1 MQTARFLN
9 VDTSL
14 HVFCGDYIPDKATK
28 EISDKYWDITKA
40 LELVNFPLVIPGT
53 KIYRAVQA
61 RKTAMYWLKLAAHKS
76 KIAMANG
83 APPTCMI
90 DEWVTIINDPGYK
103 GRKDFS
109 DHEMALT
116 LFSFLFASQDAMS
129 SGLIYGFQHLVD
141 HPEILAKIREE
152 QERVRQGDYE
162 KPITLDMYDE
172 MTYLKA
178 FVKESL
184 RVKPPVLMVSNLK
197 RHRCLS
203 IIFRLSDPI
212 RNDETFPNLARLH
225 RPHRQHGHPLVLQF
239 HA

>member
-1 MQTARFLN
+1 MSLAIQDAIARKHLASWFETSSKLSAATPIMQTARFLN

-28 EISDKYWDITKA
+28 VIYDKYWDITKA

-83 APPTCMI
+83 VPPTCML

-116 LFSFLFASQDAMS
+116 
-129 SGLIYGFQHLVD
+129 
-141 HPEILAKIREE
+141 
-152 QERVRQGDYE
+152 
-162 KPITLDMYDE
+162 
-172 MTYLKA
+172 
-178 FVKESL
+178 
-184 RVKPPVLMVSNLK
+184 
-197 RHRCLS
+197 
-203 IIFRLSDPI
+203 
-212 RNDETFPNLARLH
+212 
-225 RPHRQHGHPLVLQF
+225 
-239 HA
+239 